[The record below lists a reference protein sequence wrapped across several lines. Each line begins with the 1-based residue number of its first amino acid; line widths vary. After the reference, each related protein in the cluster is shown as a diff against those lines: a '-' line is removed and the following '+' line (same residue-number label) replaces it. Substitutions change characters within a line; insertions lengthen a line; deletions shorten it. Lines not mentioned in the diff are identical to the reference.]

1 MTYVAQNWISEY
13 ISGANVSFLSCHYL
27 HFSLPQF
34 NANSLHIAPRKIPYN
49 HKIGEFV
56 CFISR
61 EKNCHIF
68 QCIGNFPW
76 KNYHAQQITR
86 EKNHRYKYILDHQL
100 LKAWKITIGQWCIL
114 RYWIGIFD

>member
-56 CFISR
+56 CSISR

-76 KNYHAQQITR
+76 RNYQAQQIITR
-86 EKNHRYKYILDHQL
+86 EKYHRY
-100 LKAWKITIGQWCIL
+100 
-114 RYWIGIFD
+114 